1 MAGFFRK
8 DLTVIVTCQCAHLL
22 HVYDCN
28 LGCFSDLLFI
38 PDNCFT
44 TWRMVWQET
53 IGAQYGQYSTVR
65 IFHWK
70 KLATKCFGVFFE
82 VLSPHTSPF
91 SVCFCNMTHGPLCI
105 GCCCTGHVLWARVP
119 RHEEEEKVGTQSC
132 WWRTLQVV
140 AKWQWSFA
148 LFRWRPERS
157 CHYIITIHKIHCI
170 IYIHIQIHI
179 HMIQCP
185 AAPPPPYVGHF
196 EQKMHFILGKDWL
209 CSSKKRIRF
218 WGNPSPTLRNS
229 VTDFGENQPATL
241 GKWATDFGK
250 KSFGGHHHHR
260 DHPIQLLPMSRAASR
275 VLPMSSS
282 PSNNSYVTTMSWMR
296 QSYPGEVESVWEGWM
311 TSQISSPSI
320 EEIWGVNPFILKE
333 RGGFH

>member
-1 MAGFFRK
+1 MAGFFKK

-38 PDNCFT
+38 PDNFFT

-91 SVCFCNMTHGPLCI
+91 FCLFLQHDTWPFMYWLLLYRSRTVSPSSKAWGRGKGGDTELLVENTSSGGKVAMKSCSFPMKTREKLPL
-105 GCCCTGHVLWARVP
+105 HN
-119 RHEEEEKVGTQSC
+119 
-132 WWRTLQVV
+132 
-140 AKWQWSFA
+140 
-148 LFRWRPERS
+148 
-157 CHYIITIHKIHCI
+157 TIHKIHCV

-196 EQKMHFILGKDWL
+196 EQKIHFILGKDWL

-250 KSFGGHHHHR
+250 KSFLG
-260 DHPIQLLPMSRAASR
+260 S
-275 VLPMSSS
+275 SSS
-282 PSNNSYVTTMSWMR
+282 PWSSNPIVANVTR
-296 QSYPGEVESVWEGWM
+296 CFA
-311 TSQISSPSI
+311 
-320 EEIWGVNPFILKE
+320 GVANVFITV
-333 RGGFH
+333 